1 MIRIKVD
8 TYLLF
13 ASVEFFVTSYIDFF
27 RVCLVGSHEDQL
39 AAITSLCKQEMK
51 LLLNAKKAV
60 PRVCTKTITIHSCAQ
75 LNNTW
80 CFLFVLLC

>member
-1 MIRIKVD
+1 MMKIKVH

-13 ASVEFFVTSYIDFF
+13 TSGDFFVTSYTYFF
-27 RVCLVGSHEDQL
+27 RVSLVGSHEDQL

-60 PRVCTKTITIHSCAQ
+60 PRVCTKTITAHACAQ
-75 LNNTW
+75 LDNTW